1 LVWISEDRSRLE
13 IETQKLSLSDGKL
26 NYENGRFEEV
36 NTQRKK
42 EDN

>member
-13 IETQKLSLSDGKL
+13 IETQKLSLLDGKL

-42 EDN
+42 EDS